1 MHTVGANIRAVHW
14 FRVRGLA
21 PAPRN
26 DDARTM
32 AFSKLLIGN
41 RGEIACRIARTARDL
56 GLRTVAVFSDAD
68 ADALHVHAAD
78 EAVRIGPAPARESY
92 LNIQAILAAAKRSG
106 ADAVHPGY
114 GFLAENAEFAKAC
127 EDAGLVF
134 IGPTPA
140 AIQAMGNKA
149 QAKRLM
155 TAAGIPCVPGHEGDQ
170 SDAALAIEAHRI
182 GFPLMIKAAAG
193 GGGRGMRL
201 VGEPGALTAALAG
214 ARSEA
219 RNAFG
224 SDELILEQAIADARH
239 IEIQIFADAQGNV
252 IHLGE
257 RDCSIQRRHQ
267 KVIEEAPSPAVSPEL
282 RGKMGEAAVAAARAI
297 RYRGAGTVEFLLD
310 ASENFYF
317 LEMNTRLQVEHPV
330 TEAISGLDLVAWQL
344 RVAAGEPLPRQHEV
358 RLEGHAI
365 EARLYA
371 EDSYENFLPR
381 SGTILAWRPATGAG
395 VRVDHGLRPGQAVS
409 PFYDPLL
416 AKLIGW
422 GTTREEAR
430 RRLLAALEDTVVLGI
445 DSNRS
450 FLGSVLAHPVF
461 VAGEATTA
469 FIDRH
474 CSAQLAKRPV
484 PGDDVVALAAALLFA
499 KTATQ
504 QDSMLANWSSTG
516 ALAWPLR
523 VSSGGAQFAV
533 EIIPTGRGR
542 FSVALGEK
550 RVAIGLLDP
559 GSGELRFAV
568 DGLQRAHFAFA
579 DDVLHLDVAGW
590 TAAFRETTLEAA
602 STGDRRTGSQLL
614 APMNGAVVAV
624 LAEVGDSVK
633 KGQRIL
639 IVEAMKMQHEIAAER
654 DGILARIHVKAGDQ
668 VATRQLLGELQ
679 ELQSGNQDPELQ
691 ASSGRTS

>member
-1 MHTVGANIRAVHW
+1 MTFGKI
-14 FRVRGLA
+14 
-21 PAPRN
+21 
-26 DDARTM
+26 
-32 AFSKLLIGN
+32 LIAN
-41 RGEIACRIARTARDL
+41 RGEIACRIARTAREF

-68 ADALHVHAAD
+68 ADAPHVHAAD
-78 EAVRIGPAPARESY
+78 EAVRIGPASARESY
-92 LNIQAILAAAKRSG
+92 LNIPAILAAAKRSG

-114 GFLAENAEFAKAC
+114 GFLAENAEFAQAC

-134 IGPTPA
+134 IGPQPA

-155 TAAGIPCVPGHEGDQ
+155 IAAGIPCVPGYEGDQ
-170 SDAALAIEAHRI
+170 SDAALA
-182 GFPLMIKAAAG
+182 
-193 GGGRGMRL
+193 
-201 VGEPGALTAALAG
+201 V
-214 ARSEA
+214 EA

-282 RGKMGEAAVAAARAI
+282 RGKIAEAAVAAARAI

-310 ASENFYF
+310 ASGSFYF

-330 TEAISGLDLVAWQL
+330 TEAITGLDLVAWQL

-358 RLEGHAI
+358 RFEGHAI

-371 EDSYENFLPR
+371 EDPYDGFLPR

-395 VRVDHGLRPGQAVS
+395 VRVDHGLRSGQPVS
-409 PFYDPLL
+409 AFYDPLL

-422 GTTREEAR
+422 GRTREEAR

-445 DSNRS
+445 DSNRA
-450 FLGSVLAHPVF
+450 FLTSVLAHPVF
-461 VAGEATTA
+461 TAGEATTA

-474 CSAQLAKRPV
+474 CSARLAGRPA
-484 PGDDVVALAAALLFA
+484 PGDGMVALAAALLFE

-504 QDSMLANWSSTG
+504 QGSMLANWSSTG

-523 VSSGGAQFAV
+523 VTAGGAQFAV
-533 EIIPTGRGR
+533 EIIPAGRDR
-542 FSVALGEK
+542 FSVALGE
-550 RVAIGLLDP
+550 RRAAVDIFDR

-568 DGLQRAHFAFA
+568 DGLQQRAHFVFA
-579 DDVLHLDVAGW
+579 DDGLHLDVAGW

-602 STGDRRTGSQLL
+602 NAGDQRAGSQLL

-624 LAEVGDSVK
+624 LARVGESVK
-633 KGQRIL
+633 KGQRIV

-654 DGILARIHVKAGDQ
+654 DGVLARILVKAGDQ

-679 ELQSGNQDPELQ
+679 ELQVGSQDPERQ
-691 ASSGRTS
+691 ASSDRTS

>member
-1 MHTVGANIRAVHW
+1 MTFAKI
-14 FRVRGLA
+14 
-21 PAPRN
+21 
-26 DDARTM
+26 
-32 AFSKLLIGN
+32 LIAN
-41 RGEIACRIARTARDL
+41 RGEIACRIARTAREF

-68 ADALHVHAAD
+68 ADAPHVHAAD
-78 EAVRIGPAPARESY
+78 EAVRIGPASARESY
-92 LNIQAILAAAKRSG
+92 LNIPAILAAAKRSG

-114 GFLAENAEFAKAC
+114 GFLAENAEFAQAC

-134 IGPTPA
+134 IGPQPA

-155 TAAGIPCVPGHEGDQ
+155 IAAGIPCVPGYEGDQ
-170 SDAALAIEAHRI
+170 SDAALAVEARRI

-201 VGEPGALTAALAG
+201 VGAPGALTPALAA

-224 SDELILEQAIADARH
+224 SDELILEQAVADARH

-252 IHLGE
+252 M
-257 RDCSIQRRHQ
+257 
-267 KVIEEAPSPAVSPEL
+267 APSPAVSPEL
-282 RGKMGEAAVAAARAI
+282 RGKIAEAAVAAARAI

-310 ASENFYF
+310 ASGNFYF

-330 TEAISGLDLVAWQL
+330 TEAITGLDLVAWQL

-358 RLEGHAI
+358 RFEGHAI

-371 EDSYENFLPR
+371 EDPYDGFLPR

-395 VRVDHGLRPGQAVS
+395 VRVDHGLRSGQPVS
-409 PFYDPLL
+409 AFYDPLL

-422 GTTREEAR
+422 GRTREEAR

-445 DSNRS
+445 DSNRA
-450 FLGSVLAHPVF
+450 FLTSVLAHPVF
-461 VAGEATTA
+461 TAGEATTA

-474 CSAQLAKRPV
+474 CSARLAGRPA
-484 PGDDVVALAAALLFA
+484 PGDGMVALAAALLFE

-504 QDSMLANWSSTG
+504 QGSMLANWSSTG

-523 VSSGGAQFAV
+523 VTAGGAQFAV
-533 EIIPTGRGR
+533 EIIPAGRDR
-542 FSVALGEK
+542 FSVALGE
-550 RVAIGLLDP
+550 RRAAVDIFDR

-568 DGLQRAHFAFA
+568 DGLQQRAHFVFA
-579 DDVLHLDVAGW
+579 DDGLHLDVAGW

-602 STGDRRTGSQLL
+602 NAGDRRAGSQL
-614 APMNGAVVAV
+614 G
-624 LAEVGDSVK
+624 GS
-633 KGQRIL
+633 
-639 IVEAMKMQHEIAAER
+639 
-654 DGILARIHVKAGDQ
+654 
-668 VATRQLLGELQ
+668 
-679 ELQSGNQDPELQ
+679 
-691 ASSGRTS
+691 AS

>member
-1 MHTVGANIRAVHW
+1 MSFTKI
-14 FRVRGLA
+14 
-21 PAPRN
+21 
-26 DDARTM
+26 
-32 AFSKLLIGN
+32 LIAN

-68 ADALHVHAAD
+68 ADAPHVEAAD
-78 EAVRIGPAPARESY
+78 EALRIGPAPARESY
-92 LNIQAILAAAKRSG
+92 LNVQAILAAATRSG

-140 AIQAMGNKA
+140 AIRAMGNKA
-149 QAKRLM
+149 QSKRLM
-155 TAAGIPCVPGHEGDQ
+155 TEVGIPCVPGYAGDQ
-170 SDAALAIEAHRI
+170 SDATLAAQARRI

-201 VGEPGALTAALAG
+201 VGEPGALTPALAA

-224 SDELILEQAIADARH
+224 SDELILEQALAGARH

-282 RGKMGEAAVAAARAI
+282 RGKTGEAAVAAARAI
-297 RYRGAGTVEFLLD
+297 QYRGAGTVEFLLD
-310 ASENFYF
+310 AAGKFHF

-330 TEAISGLDLVAWQL
+330 TEAITGLDLVAWQL
-344 RVAAGEPLPRQHEV
+344 RVAAGESLPRQHEV
-358 RLEGHAI
+358 RFEGHAI

-371 EDSYENFLPR
+371 EDPYEGFLPR

-395 VRVDHGLRPGQAVS
+395 VRVDHGVRSGYEVS

-416 AKLIGW
+416 AKVIGW
-422 GTTREEAR
+422 GRTREEAR
-430 RRLLAALEDTVVLGI
+430 RRLLAALEDTIVLGI
-445 DSNRS
+445 DSNRM
-450 FLGSVLAHPVF
+450 FLASVLAHRVF
-461 VAGEATTA
+461 VAGEATTE

-474 CSAQLAKRPV
+474 LSANLAERPV
-484 PGDDVVALAAALLFA
+484 PGNDMVALAAALLFE

-523 VSSGGAQFAV
+523 VNSGGAQFAV
-533 EIIPTGRGR
+533 EVVPTGRGG
-542 FSVALGEK
+542 FSVTLGGK
-550 RVAIGLLDP
+550 RVAIDILDRRA
-559 GSGELRFAV
+559 GELRFAV
-568 DGLQRAHFAFA
+568 EGLQQRAHFVFA
-579 DDVLHLDVAGW
+579 DDMLHLDVAGII
-590 TAAFRETTLEAA
+590 AAFRESTREAVNIG
-602 STGDRRTGSQLL
+602 SRRAGSQLL

-624 LAEVGDSVK
+624 LAKVGDSVK
-633 KGQRIL
+633 KGQRIV

-679 ELQSGNQDPELQ
+679 ESQTGTRDPERQ
-691 ASSGRTS
+691 ASGRTS

>member
-1 MHTVGANIRAVHW
+1 MSFTKI
-14 FRVRGLA
+14 
-21 PAPRN
+21 
-26 DDARTM
+26 
-32 AFSKLLIGN
+32 LIAN

-56 GLRTVAVFSDAD
+56 GYRTVAVFSDAD
-68 ADALHVHAAD
+68 ADAPHVEAVD
-78 EAVRIGPAPARESY
+78 EALRIGPAPARESY
-92 LNIQAILAAAKRSG
+92 LNVQAILAVAKRSG

-114 GFLAENAEFAKAC
+114 GFLAENAGFAQAC

-140 AIQAMGNKA
+140 AIRAMGNKA
-149 QAKRLM
+149 QSKRLM
-155 TAAGIPCVPGHEGDQ
+155 TEVGIPCVPGYAGDQ
-170 SDAALAIEAHRI
+170 SDAALAAQARRI

-201 VGEPGALTAALAG
+201 VGEPGALTPALAA

-224 SDELILEQAIADARH
+224 SDELILEQAVADARH
-239 IEIQIFADAQGNV
+239 VEIQIFADAQGNV

-282 RGKMGEAAVAAARAI
+282 RGKMAEAAVAAARAI

-310 ASENFYF
+310 AAGKFYF

-330 TEAISGLDLVAWQL
+330 TEAITGLDLIAWQL
-344 RVAAGEPLPRQHEV
+344 RVAAGESLPRQHEV
-358 RLEGHAI
+358 RFEGHAI

-371 EDSYENFLPR
+371 EDPYEGFLPR
-381 SGTILAWRPATGAG
+381 SGTLLAWRPPTGAG
-395 VRVDHGLRPGQAVS
+395 VRVDHGLRSGQEVS

-416 AKLIGW
+416 AKVIGW
-422 GTTREEAR
+422 GRTREEAR
-430 RRLLAALEDTVVLGI
+430 RRLLAALEDTIVLGI
-445 DSNRS
+445 DSNRT
-450 FLGSVLAHPVF
+450 FLASVLAHRVF
-461 VAGEATTA
+461 IAGEATTE

-474 CSAQLAKRPV
+474 LSAKLAERPV
-484 PGDDVVALAAALLFA
+484 PGNDMVALAAALLFE

-523 VSSGGAQFAV
+523 VTSAGAQFAA
-533 EIIPTGRGR
+533 EATPAGRDG
-542 FSVALGEK
+542 FSIALGGK
-550 RVAIGLLDP
+550 RVAIDILDRRA
-559 GSGELRFAV
+559 GELRFAV
-568 DGLQRAHFAFA
+568 DGLQQRAHFVFA
-579 DDVLHLDVAGW
+579 DDMLHLDVAGNI
-590 TAAFRETTLEAA
+590 AAFRESTREAVNIG
-602 STGDRRTGSQLL
+602 SRRAGSQLL

-624 LAEVGDSVK
+624 LAKVGDSVK
-633 KGQRIL
+633 KGQRIV

-654 DGILARIHVKAGDQ
+654 DGVLAKIHVREGDQ

-679 ELQSGNQDPELQ
+679 EPQTGSWGPERQ
-691 ASSGRTS
+691 ASSGPTS